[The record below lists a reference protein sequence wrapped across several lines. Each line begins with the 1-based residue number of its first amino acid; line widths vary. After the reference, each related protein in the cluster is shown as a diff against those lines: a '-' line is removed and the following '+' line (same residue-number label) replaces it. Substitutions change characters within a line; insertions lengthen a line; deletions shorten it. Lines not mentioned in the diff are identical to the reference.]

1 MPILGYGIRSEG
13 GSEVLSSG
21 RHTSFRD
28 RYGLDAGWISSETV
42 GEFSGG
48 YFVHGRYDRVTH
60 CGDFC
65 ELFCDDGLVVA
76 VATWEILGRN
86 DGKDDESDS
95 DEKDRDGF
103 LRRENRGIY
112 DAAQW
117 GF

>member
-1 MPILGYGIRSEG
+1 M
-13 GSEVLSSG
+13 
-21 RHTSFRD
+21 
-28 RYGLDAGWISSETV
+28 
-42 GEFSGG
+42 
-48 YFVHGRYDRVTH
+48 
-60 CGDFC
+60 
-65 ELFCDDGLVVA
+65 VA

-86 DGKDDESDS
+86 DGKDDDSDS